1 MRRRLDDPE
10 MLSTEVLLN
19 MLLSYRDS
27 EFEVSA
33 ADYDAMVTLV
43 DDVRKLPMRSKMVEL
58 SMIQYL
64 YAFALNGRKQP
75 GDRERALSV
84 INNLLSTC
92 EKPSADM
99 YGLLGRIHKDRFVES
114 KFTDQEALKA
124 AIESYRNGFQADPN
138 EYMGVNLAN
147 LLVCTGQEL
156 NTSQELNRICNVLN
170 LRIGRK
176 GDISKLTD
184 YWDVAT
190 FFEVRVLLEE
200 YTSAVRAVER
210 IYAMDPPIWQL
221 ASTLRNIRLI
231 NHFRK
236 PAHDKAKL
244 TPARRLFDFWMEFLS
259 DVVTESGQSLQS
271 STNGTCLS
279 ADAIVNGS
287 KFSVPIDCLC

>member
-1 MRRRLDDPE
+1 
-10 MLSTEVLLN
+10 
-19 MLLSYRDS
+19 
-27 EFEVSA
+27 
-33 ADYDAMVTLV
+33 
-43 DDVRKLPMRSKMVEL
+43 
-58 SMIQYL
+58 
-64 YAFALNGRKQP
+64 
-75 GDRERALSV
+75 
-84 INNLLSTC
+84 
-92 EKPSADM
+92 M
-99 YGLLGRIHKDRFVES
+99 YGLLGRIHKERFVES

-210 IYAMDPPIWQL
+210 IYAMDPPVW
-221 ASTLRNIRLI
+221 
-231 NHFRK
+231 
-236 PAHDKAKL
+236 
-244 TPARRLFDFWMEFLS
+244 
-259 DVVTESGQSLQS
+259 
-271 STNGTCLS
+271 
-279 ADAIVNGS
+279 
-287 KFSVPIDCLC
+287 